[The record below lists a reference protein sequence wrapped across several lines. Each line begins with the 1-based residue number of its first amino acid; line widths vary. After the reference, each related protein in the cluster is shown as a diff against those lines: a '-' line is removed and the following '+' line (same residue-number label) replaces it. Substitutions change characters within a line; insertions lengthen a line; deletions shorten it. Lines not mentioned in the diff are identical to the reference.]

1 MRQQQHQHQHQHQQQ
16 QQALHWCKSA
26 SRNSDGRD
34 PLLPVSA
41 PVSVRLCVCVHR
53 LRVQQETAAFGSD
66 QSLRNTAIIPTWAAN
81 GIRPAIPV
89 AVAAQE
95 PDW

>member
-1 MRQQQHQHQHQHQQQ
+1 MRQQHQQQ
-16 QQALHWCKSA
+16 TLHWCKWCKSA
-26 SRNSDGRD
+26 PQNSDGRD
-34 PLLPVSA
+34 PLLPVS
-41 PVSVRLCVCVHR
+41 RLCLCGCGHR
-53 LRVQQETAAFGSD
+53 LRAQQETAAFGSD